1 MRKILFLFTV
11 LTCGFLFSQKNISKE
26 NQYYFYENK
35 GQIVDQDGKENADV
49 KYLFHS
55 AGLNVQLRSNGFSYD
70 VYQLEKIKENNSK
83 KTHNLSDQRQE
94 KIKYKY
100 HRIDI
105 DLVNSNLNAEI
116 IAEDQSPDYENFY
129 NVPSKPY
136 GVTNVHRFKKVIYKG
151 IYNNIDLVFFKPKD
165 TLKPIEYNF
174 IVRPGGKVSDIK
186 MKFNGAKTS
195 LKDNKIMMKVR
206 FGEIQENIPLSWLLE
221 GTSKKETAINFKQI
235 DENVYGFIGKQD
247 VYNKTLVIDPV
258 PTPLWIKNLS
268 NWVWHSEYGY
278 YRVLAN
284 SNQEVYT
291 SFTTIA
297 RYNIATS
304 TYTVMDFDSQNY
316 GYISKFDPSGNKI
329 WGTYIGNHHNSGD
342 ETNVLKDIVIN
353 SNNDIYAV
361 GYARDTQA
369 GTNTITTPGAHK
381 EHSSYVNQFYPSDN
395 TDAFIVKL
403 NDNGLKIWGTYF
415 GGEHFDAIN
424 SLVLDSN
431 ENLVLAGITA
441 GNNGIAT
448 SNAAISTNLYL
459 YNGTAF
465 IAKFTPNGQQVYG
478 SYFNLRYGIKRIAKD
493 DAGNIYVAGDV
504 HRDYNNSGPGTLG
517 THQQTVIGE
526 SNAYVAKLNGNL
538 QLLWGT
544 YFGGKNGYGLQSNSN
559 EGRTYSRDLKI
570 DKDNNIILLGNTDAH
585 ERISTPGTHQTTRTS
600 NLGNDIFLT
609 KFNSNGNQIW
619 GTYYGATTTNAVD
632 DDQALGLSVD
642 DNNNLVFAGQTSNNA
657 QIATSNGF
665 LPNNGGGYH
674 SGFFTKFSPLGNQVW
689 GSYFYRGIHSIFAK
703 SNNIYT
709 LGGTNTTN
717 NFAKFYDCAAGIS
730 ATSNSP
736 VCTNSTVQLSAT
748 GGTTYNWTGPNGFTS
763 NLQNPT
769 IPNATAAHSGT
780 YTCQVSGSGACDGS
794 FTVNVV
800 VGDIL
805 APVPDIA
812 ILPTITGDC
821 HTVITSFPT
830 ATDHCAGAITAT
842 TSDPLS
848 YSLPGTYTI
857 HWNYN
862 DGNGNIFTQ
871 NQTVTVNPVQTPI
884 ANTAQT
890 FCATNIPKISDLQ
903 VTGQNIK
910 WYDAA
915 GNILPTTTLLI
926 NGQTYHV
933 SQTINGCESG
943 KIAVQVTIKSTPK
956 PTANTMQDFCV
967 SASPTLA
974 NVTITGTSVIF
985 YNASGNVIPTTTP
998 LVNGQIYYATQTL
1011 NGCESEKL
1019 AISVTLST
1027 NNVPATNQT
1036 IVFCNST
1043 TANTMSVNL
1052 HSYESNIISNPG
1064 NYIFTYTDNAGNAIT
1079 NLTNYILNT
1088 GTTVIIVKVAT
1099 IDGCFT
1105 TVRLTL
1111 TLNPKPFIELPEKI
1125 DFCQG
1130 KTITLDA
1137 GQGFTSYLWST
1148 GATTRAITV
1157 SSPGTYS
1164 VTVKNIFGCENTRT
1178 IQVTYSVLA
1187 TIVAVN
1193 INSNTATVI
1202 LSETGNYE
1210 YSLDNFT
1217 WQDSNIFTHLSTGE
1231 YTVYVRT
1238 KSGCIIGQKKFSIF
1252 NIQNAVTPNGDGNN
1266 DTWKIAGLENY
1277 PGTEIYVYDRK
1288 GFVILKEIITNKPF
1302 VWDGKYH
1309 QQPLA
1314 TGNYW
1319 YTIKVSDGRTY
1330 SGWLLVKNRD

>member
-35 GQIVDQDGKENADV
+35 GQLVDQDGKENADV

-70 VYQLEKIKENNSK
+70 VYETK
-83 KTHNLSDQRQE
+83 KTVNPNSSKNNKNIIPNGNDYHLDEFIYE
-94 KIKYKY
+94 KLI
-100 HRIDI
+100 HRVDI
-105 DLVNSNLNAEI
+105 ELVNSNKNSKI
-116 IAEDQSPDYENFY
+116 IANGKSSDYDNYYNIPD
-129 NVPSKPY
+129 KPK
-136 GVTNVHRFKKVIYKG
+136 GITNVYRYHKILYKDIYP
-151 IYNNIDLVFFKPKD
+151 NIDLVFFKPND

-174 IVRPGGKVSDIK
+174 VINPGGKVSDIK
-186 MKFNGAKTS
+186 MKFNGAPTS
-195 LKDNKIMMKVR
+195 IKNGKLAMNVR
-206 FGEIQENIPLSWLLE
+206 FGEIHENIPNSWIEGLSRE
-221 GTSKKETAINFKQI
+221 NINVSFKDLGDQTF
-235 DENVYGFIGKQD
+235 GFNSPVD
-247 VYNKTLVIDPV
+247 SSNKTIIIDPV
-258 PTPLWIKNLS
+258 PTRVWGSYVGGAGEDYGRIKTDS
-268 NWVWHSEYGY
+268 QSTAYVHGST
-278 YRVLAN
+278 N
-284 SNQEVYT
+284 SNT
-291 SFTTIA
+291 NF
-297 RYNIATS
+297 ATS
-304 TYTVMDFDSQNY
+304 
-316 GYISKFDPSGNKI
+316 
-329 WGTYIGNHHNSGD
+329 GTYQQN
-342 ETNVLKDIVIN
+342 L
-353 SNNDIYAV
+353 
-361 GYARDTQA
+361 A
-369 GTNTITTPGAHK
+369 GG
-381 EHSSYVNQFYPSDN
+381 
-395 TDAFIVKL
+395 TDA
-403 NDNGLKIWGTYF
+403 
-415 GGEHFDAIN
+415 
-424 SLVLDSN
+424 
-431 ENLVLAGITA
+431 
-441 GNNGIAT
+441 
-448 SNAAISTNLYL
+448 YL
-459 YNGTAF
+459 M
-465 IAKFTPNGQQVYG
+465 K
-478 SYFNLRYGIKRIAKD
+478 
-493 DAGNIYVAGDV
+493 
-504 HRDYNNSGPGTLG
+504 
-517 THQQTVIGE
+517 
-526 SNAYVAKLNGNL
+526 
-538 QLLWGT
+538 
-544 YFGGKNGYGLQSNSN
+544 
-559 EGRTYSRDLKI
+559 
-570 DKDNNIILLGNTDAH
+570 
-585 ERISTPGTHQTTRTS
+585 
-600 NLGNDIFLT
+600 LT
-609 KFNSNGNQIW
+609 KTGQKLW
-619 GTYYGATTTNAVD
+619 GTYYGFGMTDYFMDVD
-632 DDQALGLSVD
+632 FDENFNIYAGGSVQRGLYNENIVLVKF
-642 DNNNLVFAGQTSNNA
+642 NNNGNLIFHKEFVSSREDKLYTVSYNQNHVYIGGHAYSSDFPTVNALQPTKATPSGMSDGILASLNSTNGNVDWATYFGGSDSSTSIFQIFSSVNDLEIVGATQSVNIPMINPFQAVKAGVTDGIYLKLSKSGNTLIRSSYYGEVGQDVIRQARIINNTLILAGEYTIPSASGGIINKAGVWRVNLTSNVITKSYFDFNPGGQLFA
-657 QIATSNGF
+657 YTDASGNVFFTGLHLQNFGQADISTPGAYMGIPAMYIATFLIKYNQNDIKEWGTYYTGNGATQLGEVTKDNEGSIYLTGMSSGNSSGIATPGTF
-665 LPNNGGGYH
+665 QQSPGGGNDM
-674 SGFFTKFSPLGNQVW
+674 F
-689 GSYFYRGIHSIFAK
+689 I
-703 SNNIYT
+703 
-709 LGGTNTTN
+709 
-717 NFAKFYDCAAGIS
+717 AKFQDCTSTAVI
-730 ATSNSP
+730 TSNSP

-769 IPNATAAHSGT
+769 IPNATTAHSGT

-842 TSDPLS
+842 TPDPLS
-848 YSLPGTYTI
+848 YSVPGTYTI

-871 NQTVTVNPVQTPI
+871 NQTVTVNPVQTPT

-890 FCATNIPKISDLQ
+890 FCETVNPKISDLQ
-903 VTGQNIK
+903 AAGQNIK
-910 WYDAA
+910 WYDTA
-915 GNILPTTTLLI
+915 GNILPTTTPLI

-985 YNASGNVIPTTTP
+985 YNASGNVLPTTTP
-998 LVNGQIYYATQTL
+998 LVNGQIYYATQML

-1178 IQVTYSVLA
+1178 VQVTYSVLA